1 MKFILRNICKMGIIQ
16 ARILGGCIME
26 LKTNET
32 NYSYDNETEKTYSNP
47 NDALFK
53 SMEADEPYRVTSTY
67 SNIKPQKNNIAN
79 IIISIAIVVVCLGVI
94 GFIYMQ
100 KHKCDGTYELS
111 KVEANGVVYTVEEVE
126 AALLIQF
133 GTPMTYDSSIKIDG
147 KKAIVTFNVT
157 GMMEDEFDTAIDISG
172 NKIEFINTSP
182 RLYGD
187 YNPDTK
193 EITLEVNGN
202 AMIYEKVD

>member
-1 MKFILRNICKMGIIQ
+1 MGIIQ
-16 ARILGGCIME
+16 ARILGGRIME

-53 SMEADEPYRVTSTY
+53 SMEADEPYKVTSTY
-67 SNIKPQKNNIAN
+67 SNTKPQKNNIAN
-79 IIISIAIVVVCLGVI
+79 IIISIAIVVVCLGVV

-100 KHKCDGTYELS
+100 KHKCDGTYKLS
-111 KVEANGVVYTVEEVE
+111 KIESNGIMYTVEEIE

-133 GTPMTYDSSIKIDG
+133 GTPMTYDSGIKING
-147 KKAIVTFNVT
+147 NKAKVSFNVT
-157 GMMEDEFDTAIDISG
+157 GMMEDEFDTPIKISG
-172 NKIEFINTSP
+172 NKIEFIDTSP
-182 RLYGD
+182 RMYGD